1 LLPKRELPKWKAGF
15 AHFLRA
21 TSQMESQFLPTFVV
35 FCPLPKR
42 ETGLKKPSIYAGL
55 RVFCPL
61 SHFFL
66 LINMNKKIIKIYK
79 VAKKSGLLTKA
90 IFLAIGGDILTKAQW
105 CRKFSE
111 KVQKLMGYR
120 GFSQRELARIAKI
133 PENTLSRYL
142 SGQRIPRAD
151 QIVNIAKALDCTV
164 SELIQFGEMVTK

>member
-1 LLPKRELPKWKAGF
+1 
-15 AHFLRA
+15 
-21 TSQMESQFLPTFVV
+21 M
-35 FCPLPKR
+35 
-42 ETGLKKPSIYAGL
+42 
-55 RVFCPL
+55 
-61 SHFFL
+61 
-66 LINMNKKIIKIYK
+66 
-79 VAKKSGLLTKA
+79 
-90 IFLAIGGDILTKAQW
+90 TKAQW